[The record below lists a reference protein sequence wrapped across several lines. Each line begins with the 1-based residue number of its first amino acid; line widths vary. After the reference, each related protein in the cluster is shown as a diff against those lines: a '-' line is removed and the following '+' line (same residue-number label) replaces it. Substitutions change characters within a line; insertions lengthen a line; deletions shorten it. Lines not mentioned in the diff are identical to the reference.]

1 MFTIAKRKE
10 YSSTIL
16 SKIDSLDNDK
26 KGIEKKKTSVVSDY
40 DDTSSDDYTNRQTFF
55 DSQNAYK
62 GMVNELYNLYG
73 YTFNKS
79 SVLYPYLY
87 NSSINIS
94 EYATDYSTIYS
105 DSNYE
110 YREDCSKMF
119 NLLYKWTSDRS
130 TSDLY
135 DPDKVFASTK
145 IQPDDQTE
153 SKNPVSL
160 DGVDEADVGKQMIV
174 KSDNSCSYESIY
186 YNLIN
191 MMNTY
196 VEYKDRSFISSGMN
210 YTDSSSYKILLEEP
224 EALPLTFKC
233 YNSSASFST
242 NEIRYSYTDTSS
254 SNKYDKCVMTLPQ
267 EGKTVICAN
276 SAGDF
281 GQLFEVTDSVCKAW
295 TDTSTST
302 SSNGTVS
309 YSYTHNFSMYATV
322 KKVSDIK
329 NYYITGTATTEKDN
343 TLYFWSSNYAG
354 ILYDI
359 TDSIR
364 MKLKNAAEKC
374 YSAYTSTPDSAKIQ
388 DEDPSTNYK
397 SIIESLGAKKI
408 TDMNTFSW
416 LRSYAMRM
424 QSVFIKKRIEVLKE
438 SAADSTY
445 SKPMIDSILS
455 RMNKD
460 DGTLLQWYQT
470 DCLNNDTMYKKWTK
484 NISNSKPYFLKLGVL
499 KAKVSPGQQC
509 FHTKNS
515 DGSDTVTVDTYSN
528 YAASKGSGD
537 EIKEW
542 KANNPEDIKSSYWIY
557 VAGSFSEYYTKN
569 GINPELKVGDTIYI
583 LDDVKTEMSAYI
595 KSIVED
601 KIPSGAN
608 INSSESDST
617 IETTYEKVLRIEC
630 SNIVPTDYSLDN
642 NLRIVKM
649 L

>member
-40 DDTSSDDYTNRQTFF
+40 DDTSSDDYTNRQMFF

-73 YTFNKS
+73 YAFNKS

-94 EYATDYSTIYS
+94 EYATDYSTLYS

-196 VEYKDRSFISSGMN
+196 VEYKDRSFIASGMN
-210 YTDSSSYKILLEEP
+210 YTDSSSYKILLEETV
-224 EALPLTFKC
+224 ALPLTFKC

-242 NEIRYSYTDTSS
+242 NEIIYSYTDTSS

-424 QSVFIKKRIEVLKE
+424 Q
-438 SAADSTY
+438 
-445 SKPMIDSILS
+445 
-455 RMNKD
+455 
-460 DGTLLQWYQT
+460 
-470 DCLNNDTMYKKWTK
+470 
-484 NISNSKPYFLKLGVL
+484 
-499 KAKVSPGQQC
+499 
-509 FHTKNS
+509 
-515 DGSDTVTVDTYSN
+515 
-528 YAASKGSGD
+528 
-537 EIKEW
+537 
-542 KANNPEDIKSSYWIY
+542 
-557 VAGSFSEYYTKN
+557 
-569 GINPELKVGDTIYI
+569 
-583 LDDVKTEMSAYI
+583 
-595 KSIVED
+595 
-601 KIPSGAN
+601 
-608 INSSESDST
+608 
-617 IETTYEKVLRIEC
+617 
-630 SNIVPTDYSLDN
+630 
-642 NLRIVKM
+642 
-649 L
+649 